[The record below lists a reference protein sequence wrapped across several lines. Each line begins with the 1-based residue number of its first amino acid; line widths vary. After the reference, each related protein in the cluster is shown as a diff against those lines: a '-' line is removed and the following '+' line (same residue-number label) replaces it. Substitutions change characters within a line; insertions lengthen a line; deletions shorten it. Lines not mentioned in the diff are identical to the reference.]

1 MSGILNQFDLN
12 KFKQKISLCTE
23 HCLSYTR
30 KDDVNDSAIVIS
42 VGIPYEY
49 FISWY
54 DLRHSGKLG
63 EYSFTEILNAFIS
76 HHGIQINESERLNGV
91 IRRSCG
97 EIINKY
103 RKLKGSSK
111 VTYLGFIKE
120 LSVYNNDIVKVAE
133 VQKII
138 ADTNK
143 KVELLSKENEKLNE
157 RCE

>member
-30 KDDVNDSAIVIS
+30 KDDVNYSAIVLSI
-42 VGIPYEY
+42 GIRYEY

-54 DLRHSGKLG
+54 DLRHRGKLD

-97 EIINKY
+97 EKLYIVWEHIR
-103 RKLKGSSK
+103 RKEIKRSFRGGKTKIKG
-111 VTYLGFIKE
+111 
-120 LSVYNNDIVKVAE
+120 NIV
-133 VQKII
+133 
-138 ADTNK
+138 N
-143 KVELLSKENEKLNE
+143 
-157 RCE
+157 C